1 MSTSALA
8 GQVLLLGSS
17 QEQELLVAD
26 AATGGQLYCFKQS
39 RASRSGACAVPRTDH
54 VVVSQ
59 AGKLALHLFAWGKD
73 VPVFKCHV
81 AEPMGPVA
89 CTSCGNFL
97 FAGGASGKVYVWD
110 VKTGELVLVF
120 DAHYKAVSALALT
133 SDDSHLV
140 SAGEDA
146 VVHVWRLVDILD
158 EPDVTS
164 SFTQGLLPM
173 RSFTE
178 HALPVTSLHVGRGGA
193 NARIFTSSLDRTCK
207 VWSLVSAQSLFSV
220 SCPSHVNACAT
231 DALEHRL
238 FMGCGDGRVYA
249 LDLNAAASSHTA
261 AHARI
266 ASANGASAAPWDTT
280 GSPLLPDAFEG
291 HEGEVTALRV
301 DSSGAF
307 LVSGDDRGAVR
318 VWDAVSRQSLRTL
331 QLFKGR
337 VSALELLPRPANL
350 FHQSKRGGSNGP
362 TAELPV
368 APLKKYMNASG
379 SGNGGA

>member
-1 MSTSALA
+1 MATHALA
-8 GQVLLLGSS
+8 GQVLLLGST
-17 QEQELLVAD
+17 QEQEVLVAD
-26 AATGGQLYCFKQS
+26 AATGGQLFCFKQS
-39 RASRSGACAVPRTDH
+39 RAARLGACAVPRTDH
-54 VVVSQ
+54 VAVAQ
-59 AGKLALHLFAWGKD
+59 AGKLALHLFSWGKD
-73 VPVFKCHV
+73 VPALKCHV

-89 CTSCGNFL
+89 STSCGNFL
-97 FAGGASGKVYVWD
+97 FAGGVSGKVYVWD

-146 VVHVWRLVDILD
+146 VVHVWRLADILD
-158 EPDVTS
+158 EPDVATS
-164 SFTQGLLPM
+164 FSNGLQPA

-178 HALPVTSLHVGRGGA
+178 HALPVTGLHVGRGGV
-193 NARIFTSSLDRTCK
+193 NARIYTASLDRTCK
-207 VWSLVSAQSLFSV
+207 VWSLASAQSLFSV
-220 SCPSHVNACAT
+220 SCPSHVNACAA
-231 DALEHRL
+231 DASEHRL
-238 FMGCGDGRVYA
+238 FMGCGDGRIYA
-249 LDLNAAASSHTA
+249 LDLHAAASSLTA

-266 ASANGASAAPWDTT
+266 ASASGAAIAPWDAS

-301 DSSGAF
+301 DPTGAC

-350 FHQSKRGGSNGP
+350 FHQSRRGNP
-362 TAELPV
+362 DAELPV
-368 APLKKYMNASG
+368 APLKKYMNAG
-379 SGNGGA
+379 GNGSNA